1 MSKFQKVNA
10 AEGAEP
16 EVAAAEVKVSTRV
29 LESRAVVNEDGGQK
43 IYEPGDEM
51 ASDHEAFASLEEQGA
66 FVPTTPLPAPDRKK
80 G

>member
-1 MSKFQKVNA
+1 MGKFDKVTA
-10 AEGAEP
+10 AVEPEAEP
-16 EVAAAEVKVSTRV
+16 EVKAARVSTRV